1 MKEQWESMEWLKSI
15 TNKTMSSFVN
25 FDLENVYPLTS
36 EKPSMHIIIYVKS
49 LIDVT
54 EEEYSVIIHS
64 NVIRLFQNSELRII
78 KDSNEDFDVPL
89 GYYSGTE
96 ICKLADLFIL
106 NEVGPVID
114 KNDIGLCWV
123 DGLGIF
129 RGISELIIERK
140 KKNVAKTTK
149 NVDSPSL

>member
-1 MKEQWESMEWLKSI
+1 MKEQWGSMEWFKSI

-36 EKPSMHIIIYVKS
+36 EKPSTQITIYVKS
-49 LIDVT
+49 SIDVT

-64 NVIRLFQNSELRII
+64 NVIRLFQNSELRVM

-96 ICKLADLFIL
+96 IRKLSDLFVL
-106 NEVGPVID
+106 NIRFM
-114 KNDIGLCWV
+114 
-123 DGLGIF
+123 LG
-129 RGISELIIERK
+129 
-140 KKNVAKTTK
+140 
-149 NVDSPSL
+149 